1 MPILFQDKKTSLSKF
16 KIGVPKSDQSLPAPL
31 KKNITETV
39 ERRQE
44 LIRSGNN
51 HSSIRYT
58 FFVSLDF
65 NLFVNIKQ
73 NYLLEKL
80 FEFAIHRFK
89 CAKYL
94 SPNFKPFFSDRL
106 PRGQTRKL
114 ASFFESME
122 KNAKVQMV
130 LERDRLS
137 SVRSKSVPTRNDF
150 SLENRSSAVFFRKD
164 AESKLVYNIVFPIYN
179 SDKYGLFLQISSNH
193 IKSSW

>member
-80 FEFAIHRFK
+80 FEFTQFTDLNVRNI
-89 CAKYL
+89 YL
-94 SPNFKPFFSDRL
+94 L
-106 PRGQTRKL
+106 I
-114 ASFFESME
+114 
-122 KNAKVQMV
+122 
-130 LERDRLS
+130 LS
-137 SVRSKSVPTRNDF
+137 
-150 SLENRSSAVFFRKD
+150 
-164 AESKLVYNIVFPIYN
+164 
-179 SDKYGLFLQISSNH
+179 LFLVIDCLEVKRESSLHFLNQWKKMQKFKWYWNV
-193 IKSSW
+193 IGFLL